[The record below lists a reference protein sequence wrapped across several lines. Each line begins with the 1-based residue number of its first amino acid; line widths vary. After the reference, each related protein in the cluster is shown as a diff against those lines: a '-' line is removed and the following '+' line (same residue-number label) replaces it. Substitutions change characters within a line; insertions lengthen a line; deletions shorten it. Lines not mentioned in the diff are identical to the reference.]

1 MKNIIISNNISV
13 KGKEVDGSSK
23 TLKGFTPIYTATIIN
38 RLNEKK
44 YNIEIE
50 KLNNEFGLESGY
62 NKNILS
68 KINENNENIGIIA
81 ETGLNMLNE
90 DLDNNLIGFKPSYGR
105 VSRYGLFGFVSSMD
119 NISIYSK
126 NIEDIIKVLEDIS
139 GKDMMDLT
147 CKEDKFAFIKSEVKS
162 KDLDLD
168 SFSEDKVLNLSKTVL
183 DIITYGEASTNLA
196 AIDGIRYGLREKG
209 NSYEEIIINSRS
221 NFGYEAKKV
230 NLLGSFVLNK
240 ENLEDT
246 YFRAMKLRRL
256 ISEKMNNIMNDDEV
270 LVLNCSNLNESD
282 DKNIKLNFLSALV
295 LSGMPALKMKINED
309 EVIICAKPFY
319 ENALFNFAKTLNKEA
334 LNV

>member
-50 KLNNEFGLESGY
+50 KLNNEFGLENGY
-62 NKNILS
+62 NKNILN
-68 KINENNENIGIIA
+68 KINENNENIAVIA

-90 DLDNNLIGFKPSYGR
+90 KEGEIIGFKPSYGR

-126 NIEDIIKVLEDIS
+126 NIEDIIQILEDIS

-147 CKEDKFAFIKSEVKS
+147 CKEENFIFKKSEVKS

-168 SFSEDKVLNLSKTVL
+168 SFSEEKVLNLSKTVL

-221 NFGYEAKKV
+221 NFEYEAKKV

-246 YFRAMKLRRL
+246 YFKAMKLRRL
-256 ISEKMNNIMNDDEV
+256 ISEKMNNMINDDEV
-270 LVLNCSNLNESD
+270 LVLNCSNLNEVD
-282 DKNIKLNFLSALV
+282 EKNIKLNFASAVV
-295 LSGMPALKMKINED
+295 LSGMPALKMKLNED
-309 EVIICAKPFY
+309 EVIICAKPFC
-319 ENALFNFAKTLNKEA
+319 ENTLFNFAKTLNKEA

>member
-23 TLKGFTPIYTATIIN
+23 TLKGFTSIYTATIIN

-50 KLNNEFGLESGY
+50 KLNNEFGLENGY
-62 NKNILS
+62 NKNILN
-68 KINENNENIGIIA
+68 KINENNENIAVIA

-90 DLDNNLIGFKPSYGR
+90 KEGEIIGFKPSYGR

-126 NIEDIIKVLEDIS
+126 NIEDIIQILEDIS

-147 CKEDKFAFIKSEVKS
+147 CKEENFIFEKSEVKS

-221 NFGYEAKKV
+221 NFEYEAKKV

-256 ISEKMNNIMNDDEV
+256 ISEKMNKMINDDEV
-270 LVLNCSNLNESD
+270 LVLNCSNLNEAD
-282 DKNIKLNFLSALV
+282 EKNIKLNFASAVV
-295 LSGMPALKMKINED
+295 LSGMPALKMKLNED
-309 EVIICAKPFY
+309 EVIICAKPFC
-319 ENALFNFAKTLNKEA
+319 ENTLFNFAKTLNKEA

>member
-50 KLNNEFGLESGY
+50 KLNNEFGLENGY
-62 NKNILS
+62 NKNILN
-68 KINENNENIGIIA
+68 KINENNENIAVIA

-90 DLDNNLIGFKPSYGR
+90 KEGEIIGFKPSYGR

-126 NIEDIIKVLEDIS
+126 NIEDIIQILEDIS

-147 CKEDKFAFIKSEVKS
+147 CKEENFIFEKSEVKS

-221 NFGYEAKKV
+221 NFEYEAKKV

-246 YFRAMKLRRL
+246 YFKAMKLRRL
-256 ISEKMNNIMNDDEV
+256 ISEKMNNMINDDEV
-270 LVLNCSNLNESD
+270 LVLNCSNLNEVD
-282 DKNIKLNFLSALV
+282 DKNIKLNFASAIV
-295 LSGMPALKMKINED
+295 LSGMPALKMKLNED
-309 EVIICAKPFY
+309 EVIICAKPFC
-319 ENALFNFAKTLNKEA
+319 ENALFNYAKTLNKEA

>member
-13 KGKEVDGSSK
+13 KEKEVDGSSK

-38 RLNEKK
+38 KLNEKK

-50 KLNNEFGLESGY
+50 KLNNEFGLENGY
-62 NKNILS
+62 NKNILN
-68 KINENNENIGIIA
+68 KINENNENIAVIA

-90 DLDNNLIGFKPSYGR
+90 KEGEIIGFKPSYGR

-126 NIEDIIKVLEDIS
+126 NIEDIIQILEDIS

-147 CKEDKFAFIKSEVKS
+147 CKEENFIFKKSEVKS

-168 SFSEDKVLNLSKTVL
+168 SFSEEKVLNLSKTVL

-221 NFGYEAKKV
+221 NFEYEAKKV

-246 YFRAMKLRRL
+246 YFRAMKHRRL
-256 ISEKMNNIMNDDEV
+256 ISEKMNNMINDDEV
-270 LVLNCSNLNESD
+270 LVLNCSNLNEVD
-282 DKNIKLNFLSALV
+282 EKNIKLNFASAVV
-295 LSGMPALKMKINED
+295 LSGMPALKMKLNED
-309 EVIICAKPFY
+309 EVIICAKPFC
-319 ENALFNFAKTLNKEA
+319 ENTLFNFAKTLNKEA

>member
-38 RLNEKK
+38 KLNEKK

-50 KLNNEFGLESGY
+50 KLNNEFGLENGY
-62 NKNILS
+62 NKNILN
-68 KINENNENIGIIA
+68 KINENNENIAVIA

-90 DLDNNLIGFKPSYGR
+90 KEVEIIGFKASYGR

-126 NIEDIIKVLEDIS
+126 NIEDIIQILEDIS

-147 CKEDKFAFIKSEVKS
+147 CKEENFIFEKSEVKS

-221 NFGYEAKKV
+221 NFEYEAKKV

-256 ISEKMNNIMNDDEV
+256 ISEKMNNMINDDEV

-282 DKNIKLNFLSALV
+282 DKNIKLNFASAVV
-295 LSGMPALKMKINED
+295 LSGMPALKMKLNED
-309 EVIICAKPFY
+309 EVIICAKPFC
-319 ENALFNFAKTLNKEA
+319 ENTLFNFAKTLNKEA

>member
-50 KLNNEFGLESGY
+50 KLNNEFGLENGY
-62 NKNILS
+62 NKNILN
-68 KINENNENIGIIA
+68 KINENNENIAVIA

-90 DLDNNLIGFKPSYGR
+90 KEGEIIGFKPSYGR

-126 NIEDIIKVLEDIS
+126 NIEDIIQILEDIS

-147 CKEDKFAFIKSEVKS
+147 CKEENFIFKKSEVKS

-221 NFGYEAKKV
+221 NFEYEAKKV

-246 YFRAMKLRRL
+246 YFKAMKLRRL
-256 ISEKMNNIMNDDEV
+256 ISEKMNNMINDDEV
-270 LVLNCSNLNESD
+270 LVLNCSNLNEVD
-282 DKNIKLNFLSALV
+282 EKNIKLNFASAVV
-295 LSGMPALKMKINED
+295 LSGMPALKMKLNED
-309 EVIICAKPFY
+309 EVIICAKPFC
-319 ENALFNFAKTLNKEA
+319 ENTLFNFAKTLNKEA

>member
-38 RLNEKK
+38 KLNEKK

-50 KLNNEFGLESGY
+50 KLNNEFGLENGY
-62 NKNILS
+62 NKNILN
-68 KINENNENIGIIA
+68 KINENNENIAVIA

-90 DLDNNLIGFKPSYGR
+90 KEGEIIGFKPSYGR

-126 NIEDIIKVLEDIS
+126 NIEDIIQILEDIS

-147 CKEDKFAFIKSEVKS
+147 CKEENFIFEKSEVKS

-221 NFGYEAKKV
+221 NFEYEAKKV

-256 ISEKMNNIMNDDEV
+256 ISEKMNKMINDDEV
-270 LVLNCSNLNESD
+270 LVLNCSNLNEAD
-282 DKNIKLNFLSALV
+282 EKNIKLNFASAVV
-295 LSGMPALKMKINED
+295 LSGMPALKMKLNED
-309 EVIICAKPFY
+309 EVIICAKPFC
-319 ENALFNFAKTLNKEA
+319 ENTLFNFAKTLNKEA

>member
-38 RLNEKK
+38 KLNEKK

-50 KLNNEFGLESGY
+50 KLNNEFGLENGY
-62 NKNILS
+62 NKNILN
-68 KINENNENIGIIA
+68 KINENNENIAVIA

-90 DLDNNLIGFKPSYGR
+90 KEGEIIGFKPSYGR

-126 NIEDIIKVLEDIS
+126 NIEDIIQILEDIS

-147 CKEDKFAFIKSEVKS
+147 CKEENFIFKKSEVKS

-221 NFGYEAKKV
+221 NFEYEAKKV

-256 ISEKMNNIMNDDEV
+256 ISEKMNNMINDDEV

-282 DKNIKLNFLSALV
+282 DKNIKLNFASAVV
-295 LSGMPALKMKINED
+295 LSGMPALKMKLNED
-309 EVIICAKPFY
+309 EVIICAKPFC
-319 ENALFNFAKTLNKEA
+319 ENTLFNFAKTLNKEA

>member
-50 KLNNEFGLESGY
+50 KLNNEFGLENGY
-62 NKNILS
+62 NKNILN
-68 KINENNENIGIIA
+68 KINENNENIAVIA

-90 DLDNNLIGFKPSYGR
+90 KEGEIIGFKPSYGR

-126 NIEDIIKVLEDIS
+126 NIEDIIQILEDIS

-147 CKEDKFAFIKSEVKS
+147 CKEENFIFEKSEVKS

-221 NFGYEAKKV
+221 NFEYEAKKV

-256 ISEKMNNIMNDDEV
+256 ISEKMNNMINDDEV
-270 LVLNCSNLNESD
+270 LVLNCSNLNEVD
-282 DKNIKLNFLSALV
+282 EKNIKLNFASAVV
-295 LSGMPALKMKINED
+295 LSGMPALKMKLNED
-309 EVIICAKPFY
+309 EVIICAKPFC
-319 ENALFNFAKTLNKEA
+319 ENTLFNFAKTLNKEA

>member
-50 KLNNEFGLESGY
+50 KLNNEFGLENGY
-62 NKNILS
+62 NKNILN
-68 KINENNENIGIIA
+68 KTNENNENIAVIA

-90 DLDNNLIGFKPSYGR
+90 KEGEIIGFKPSYGR

-126 NIEDIIKVLEDIS
+126 NIEDIIQILEDIS

-147 CKEDKFAFIKSEVKS
+147 CKEENFIFKKSEVKS

-221 NFGYEAKKV
+221 NFEYEAKKV

-256 ISEKMNNIMNDDEV
+256 ISEKMNNMINDDEV
-270 LVLNCSNLNESD
+270 LVLNCSNLNEVD
-282 DKNIKLNFLSALV
+282 EKNIKLNFASAVV
-295 LSGMPALKMKINED
+295 LSGMPALKMKLNED
-309 EVIICAKPFY
+309 EVIICAKPFC
-319 ENALFNFAKTLNKEA
+319 ENTLFNFAKTLNKEA

>member
-38 RLNEKK
+38 KLNEKK

-50 KLNNEFGLESGY
+50 KLNNEFGLENGY
-62 NKNILS
+62 NKNILN
-68 KINENNENIGIIA
+68 KINENNENIAVIA

-90 DLDNNLIGFKPSYGR
+90 KEGEIIGFKPSYGR
-105 VSRYGLFGFVSSMD
+105 VSRYGIFGFVSSMD

-126 NIEDIIKVLEDIS
+126 NIEDIIQILEDIS

-147 CKEDKFAFIKSEVKS
+147 CKEENFIFKKSEVKS

-196 AIDGIRYGLREKG
+196 AIDGIRYGLREKE

-221 NFGYEAKKV
+221 NFEYEAKKV

-246 YFRAMKLRRL
+246 YFKAMKLRRL
-256 ISEKMNNIMNDDEV
+256 ISEKMNKMINDDEV
-270 LVLNCSNLNESD
+270 LVLNCSNLNEAD
-282 DKNIKLNFLSALV
+282 EKNIKLNFASAVV
-295 LSGMPALKMKINED
+295 LSGMPALKMKLNED
-309 EVIICAKPFY
+309 EVIICAKPFC
-319 ENALFNFAKTLNKEA
+319 ENTLFNFAKTLNKEA

>member
-38 RLNEKK
+38 KLNEKK

-50 KLNNEFGLESGY
+50 KLNNEFGLENGY
-62 NKNILS
+62 NKNILN
-68 KINENNENIGIIA
+68 KINENNENIAVIA

-90 DLDNNLIGFKPSYGR
+90 KEGEIIGFKPSYGR

-126 NIEDIIKVLEDIS
+126 NIEDIIQILEDIS

-147 CKEDKFAFIKSEVKS
+147 CKEENFVFEKSEVKS

-221 NFGYEAKKV
+221 NFEYEAKKV

-256 ISEKMNNIMNDDEV
+256 ISEKMNNMINDDEV
-270 LVLNCSNLNESD
+270 LVLNCSNLNEVD
-282 DKNIKLNFLSALV
+282 EKNIKLNFASAVV
-295 LSGMPALKMKINED
+295 LSGMPALKMKLNED
-309 EVIICAKPFY
+309 EVIICAKPFC
-319 ENALFNFAKTLNKEA
+319 ENTLFNFAKTLNKEA

>member
-50 KLNNEFGLESGY
+50 KLNNEFGLENGY
-62 NKNILS
+62 NKNILN
-68 KINENNENIGIIA
+68 KINENNENIAVIA

-90 DLDNNLIGFKPSYGR
+90 KEGEIIGFKPSYGR
-105 VSRYGLFGFVSSMD
+105 ASRYGLFGFVSSMD

-126 NIEDIIKVLEDIS
+126 NIEDIIKILEDIS

-147 CKEDKFAFIKSEVKS
+147 CKEENFIFEKSEVKS

-221 NFGYEAKKV
+221 NFEYEAKKV

-256 ISEKMNNIMNDDEV
+256 ISEKMNNMINDDEV
-270 LVLNCSNLNESD
+270 LVLNCSNLNEVD
-282 DKNIKLNFLSALV
+282 EKNIKLNFASAVV
-295 LSGMPALKMKINED
+295 LSGMPALKMKLNED
-309 EVIICAKPFY
+309 EVIICAKPFC
-319 ENALFNFAKTLNKEA
+319 ENTLFNFAKTLNKEA